1 MKYEIIPEK
10 NLLIETFSGRV
21 TLDDVVTFLQEIL
34 EDPRYSPEMNGI
46 ADLREVDLDV
56 SYDQV
61 RELVDWLGSLETRTR
76 RRWAFVTG
84 RPVTHG
90 ISRIFAAL
98 GEDLQERIEYFDSLE
113 EAIRWLE
120 QASRQGNG

>member
-1 MKYEIIPEK
+1 MKYEIVPEK

-34 EDPRYSPEMNGI
+34 EDPDYSPGMNGI

-61 RELVDWLGSLETRTR
+61 RELVDWLGSLEKRTR
-76 RRWAFVTG
+76 GYWAFVTG

-113 EAIRWLE
+113 EATRWLE